1 MNINSFETA
10 FGKNKEGQ
18 EKYKIDL
25 FMRKSKCSH
34 AVQISDEFSENTLG
48 IDFLQ
53 KFLLHLN
60 HKTQQIKF
68 LPTPSKA
75 LLATKKF
82 HYLHLPR
89 LWYKPE
95 LSKQSKKT

>member
-10 FGKNKEGQ
+10 FGKKKEGQ

-25 FMRKSKCSH
+25 FIRKRKCSH
-34 AVQISDEFSENTLG
+34 AVQISDKFSENTLG

-53 KFLLHLN
+53 KFRLHLD

-68 LPTPSKA
+68 VLTSSKA
-75 LLATKKF
+75 LLATEKF
-82 HYLHLPR
+82 TISICHDLGTSEKFPND
-89 LWYKPE
+89 
-95 LSKQSKKT
+95 Q